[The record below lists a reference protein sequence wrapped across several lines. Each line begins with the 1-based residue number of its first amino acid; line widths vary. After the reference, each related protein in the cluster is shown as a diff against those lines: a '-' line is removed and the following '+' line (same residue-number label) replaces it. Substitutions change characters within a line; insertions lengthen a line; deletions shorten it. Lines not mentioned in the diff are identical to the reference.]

1 MNAHI
6 EAIILF
12 LKEPIFQINNSKVSL
27 LHIVVSILVFSLSFK
42 VAGGI
47 GRIVDR
53 YLQKKSVDTGVR
65 DSIEKFVK
73 YFVVMIASIFSLDN
87 LGLSMSS
94 LATFGAVLMVG
105 IGFGLQNITS
115 NFISGIIILIER
127 PIKVGDIVK
136 SGSFSGRVIDIRVRS
151 TVIRTRD
158 DISIIIPNSK
168 LVSEEVI
175 NESYSG
181 ENIRQHIRLGVAYG
195 SDLELVI
202 KILTECAL
210 SQPEVLKDPAPIV
223 VFEDFGSSSLDLDLR
238 FWCSDIWKTERIAG
252 EIRLKINRKFN
263 ENGIVIPF
271 PQRDVNLK
279 S

>member
-1 MNAHI
+1 MSVHFQT
-6 EAIILF
+6 IISF
-12 LKEPIFQINNSKVSL
+12 LKEPIFQIHGSKVSL
-27 LHIVVSILVFSLSFK
+27 FHIIISILVFSLSFK
-42 VAGGI
+42 LARFI
-47 GRIVDR
+47 GRILDR
-53 YLQKKSVDTGVR
+53 YLVKKSVDSGVR

-87 LGLSMSS
+87 LGLPMSS

-136 SGSFSGRVIDIRVRS
+136 SGNFSGRVIDIRVRS

-195 SDLELVI
+195 SDLDLVI
-202 KILTECAL
+202 SILTQCAL
-210 SQPEVLKDPAPIV
+210 SRPEVLIDPPPIV
-223 VFEDFGSSSLDLDLR
+223 VLEDFGASSLDLDLR
-238 FWCSDIWKTERIAG
+238 FWCSDIWKTERVAG
-252 EIRLKINRKFN
+252 EIRLEINRKFN
-263 ENGIVIPF
+263 ENGVVIPF